1 MSSPARGSRS
11 MRARSCTHRRRVRQH
26 APLMQFDPALAARRE
41 LRVVGHQHERGAV
54 VAVQREQQVGDVV
67 AGALVEVAGGFV
79 GEQQARALVRA
90 CASPSSSSGSITFSS
105 ALSAGSR
112 WKDWNTKPTRRR
124 RRSARA
130 SSSSVSSAWPLRR
143 MLPELGVSSPARRPS
158 KVVLPEPD
166 APTMAKLSPAA
177 TCRPTRS
184 RICSRPSGP
193 STDLLTSCASRTRW
207 GVSLMRRFLCLLL
220 WLAGA
225 VVAVQAAP
233 ARTVLVLGD
242 SLSAAHNIA
251 TEQGW
256 VHLLEVRL
264 GKMVPPW
271 AVVNASISGETSLSG
286 RNRLPALLA
295 TYRPGVVVIEL
306 GANDG
311 LRGLPLNQLR
321 DNLTATISAA
331 QATHAKVLLLGIE
344 LPVNYGPQYRDG
356 LRAVYADLAKQKH
369 VALLPFLLD
378 GVALDPALMQADG
391 LH

>member
-1 MSSPARGSRS
+1 M
-11 MRARSCTHRRRVRQH
+11 
-26 APLMQFDPALAARRE
+26 
-41 LRVVGHQHERGAV
+41 
-54 VAVQREQQVGDVV
+54 
-67 AGALVEVAGGFV
+67 
-79 GEQQARALVRA
+79 
-90 CASPSSSSGSITFSS
+90 
-105 ALSAGSR
+105 
-112 WKDWNTKPTRRR
+112 
-124 RRSARA
+124 
-130 SSSSVSSAWPLRR
+130 
-143 MLPELGVSSPARRPS
+143 
-158 KVVLPEPD
+158 
-166 APTMAKLSPAA
+166 
-177 TCRPTRS
+177 
-184 RICSRPSGP
+184 
-193 STDLLTSCASRTRW
+193 
-207 GVSLMRRFLCLLL
+207 LL
-220 WLAGA
+220 WFAGT

-271 AVVNASISGETSLSG
+271 TVVNASISGETSLSG

-295 TYRPGVVVIEL
+295 TYKPGVVVIEL

-311 LRGLPLNQLR
+311 LQGLPLNQLR
-321 DNLTATISAA
+321 DNLTAMVSAA

-356 LRAVYADLAKQKH
+356 LRAVYADVAGQKH

-391 LH
+391 LHPLAAGEPRVLENVWRVLQPLLHP

>member
-1 MSSPARGSRS
+1 
-11 MRARSCTHRRRVRQH
+11 
-26 APLMQFDPALAARRE
+26 
-41 LRVVGHQHERGAV
+41 
-54 VAVQREQQVGDVV
+54 
-67 AGALVEVAGGFV
+67 
-79 GEQQARALVRA
+79 
-90 CASPSSSSGSITFSS
+90 
-105 ALSAGSR
+105 
-112 WKDWNTKPTRRR
+112 
-124 RRSARA
+124 
-130 SSSSVSSAWPLRR
+130 
-143 MLPELGVSSPARRPS
+143 
-158 KVVLPEPD
+158 
-166 APTMAKLSPAA
+166 
-177 TCRPTRS
+177 
-184 RICSRPSGP
+184 
-193 STDLLTSCASRTRW
+193 
-207 GVSLMRRFLCLLL
+207 MRRFLCLLL

-264 GKMVPPW
+264 GKMVPRW
-271 AVVNASISGETSLSG
+271 TVVNASISGETSLSG

-311 LRGLPLNQLR
+311 LQGLPLNQLR
-321 DNLTATISAA
+321 DNLTAMVSAA

-356 LRAVYADLAKQKH
+356 LRAVYAGLAQQKH

-391 LH
+391 LHPTGAGEPKVLENVWRVLQPLLRP

>member
-1 MSSPARGSRS
+1 M
-11 MRARSCTHRRRVRQH
+11 
-26 APLMQFDPALAARRE
+26 
-41 LRVVGHQHERGAV
+41 
-54 VAVQREQQVGDVV
+54 
-67 AGALVEVAGGFV
+67 
-79 GEQQARALVRA
+79 
-90 CASPSSSSGSITFSS
+90 
-105 ALSAGSR
+105 
-112 WKDWNTKPTRRR
+112 
-124 RRSARA
+124 
-130 SSSSVSSAWPLRR
+130 
-143 MLPELGVSSPARRPS
+143 
-158 KVVLPEPD
+158 
-166 APTMAKLSPAA
+166 
-177 TCRPTRS
+177 
-184 RICSRPSGP
+184 
-193 STDLLTSCASRTRW
+193 
-207 GVSLMRRFLCLLL
+207 LL

-271 AVVNASISGETSLSG
+271 SVVNASVSGETSLSG

-295 TYRPGVVVIEL
+295 TYRPAVVVVEL

-311 LRGLPLNQLR
+311 LQGLPLNQLR
-321 DNLTATISAA
+321 DNLAAMISAA
-331 QATHAKVLLLGIE
+331 QAMHARVLLLGIE

-369 VALLPFLLD
+369 AALLPFLLD

-391 LH
+391 LHPTAAGEPRVLENVWRVLQPLLRP

>member
-1 MSSPARGSRS
+1 
-11 MRARSCTHRRRVRQH
+11 
-26 APLMQFDPALAARRE
+26 
-41 LRVVGHQHERGAV
+41 
-54 VAVQREQQVGDVV
+54 
-67 AGALVEVAGGFV
+67 
-79 GEQQARALVRA
+79 
-90 CASPSSSSGSITFSS
+90 
-105 ALSAGSR
+105 
-112 WKDWNTKPTRRR
+112 
-124 RRSARA
+124 
-130 SSSSVSSAWPLRR
+130 
-143 MLPELGVSSPARRPS
+143 
-158 KVVLPEPD
+158 
-166 APTMAKLSPAA
+166 
-177 TCRPTRS
+177 
-184 RICSRPSGP
+184 
-193 STDLLTSCASRTRW
+193 
-207 GVSLMRRFLCLLL
+207 LLL

-321 DNLTATISAA
+321 DNLMAMISAA

-391 LH
+391 LHPTAAGEPKVLENVWRALQPLLRP